1 VSIANREA
9 AALSAKAVREKH
21 LHVHLQAFVDRR
33 RDPSNKKE
41 AVLHIAVRMFL
52 ERGFWRTSLNDVAQQ
67 LNITKPALYHYFQ
80 NKEEIYLECYRRG
93 ISLIQTNLDRLQAYN
108 GSGLEKVIGF
118 IYSYAVLIATDFGRC
133 VVRQDDRELSPHAR
147 SEVRAYKREVDH
159 CLRLF
164 LEKGI
169 KDGTI
174 RPCEPKLA
182 AFSIAGAINSLALWF
197 EPGGDLSAEQVAAAF
212 ARTLTDGLANRRKS
226 KWQLPGFIKDRSLLV
241 TAPPSQFA
249 QTSQARIPYD
259 RRTS

>member
-1 VSIANREA
+1 MSIGNRKTA
-9 AALSAKAVREKH
+9 ARSSKTGPEKH

-52 ERGFWRTSLNDVAQQ
+52 ERGFWRTSLSDVAQQ

-108 GSGLEKVIGF
+108 GTGLEKVIGF
-118 IYSYAVLIATDFGRC
+118 IYSYTVLIATDFGRC
-133 VVRQDDRELSPHAR
+133 VVRQDDRELSSKAR

-164 LEKGI
+164 LEEGI
-169 KDGTI
+169 EDGTI

-182 AFSIAGAINSLALWF
+182 AFSIAGAVNSLALWF
-197 EPGGDLSAEQVAAAF
+197 EPGGDLNAEQVAAAF
-212 ARTLTDGLANRRKS
+212 ARTLTDGLANRRKRN
-226 KWQLPGFIKDRSLLV
+226 WQLPGFVRDPSFLI
-241 TAPPSQFA
+241 TAPPSQFVPA
-249 QTSQARIPYD
+249 S
-259 RRTS
+259 